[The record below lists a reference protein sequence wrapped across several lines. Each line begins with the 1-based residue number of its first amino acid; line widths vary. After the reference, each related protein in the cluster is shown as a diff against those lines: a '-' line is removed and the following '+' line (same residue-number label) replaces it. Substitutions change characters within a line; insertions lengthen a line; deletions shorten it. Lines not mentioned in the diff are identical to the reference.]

1 MAGNAG
7 AQAARGGG
15 TTLRDDPLDRT
26 IPGSRGILGER
37 VDPGAARRLGRAAR
51 QGLLLLLLVV
61 VAAGLA
67 AVYPDQAHLA
77 FDRSRPVLDL
87 MLGPL
92 GDVR

>member
-7 AQAARGGG
+7 IQAARRGA
-15 TTLRDDPLDRT
+15 TPRDDLLDRT
-26 IPGSRGILGER
+26 IPAEHTIPGER
-37 VDPGAARRLGRAAR
+37 VDPGGVRRVGRAAR

-67 AVYPDQAHLA
+67 ALYPDQAHQA
-77 FDRSRPVLDL
+77 FDRSRPLLDL

>member
-1 MAGNAG
+1 MAGDAG
-7 AQAARGGG
+7 IHAARRGA
-15 TTLRDDPLDRT
+15 TLRDDPLGRT
-26 IPGSRGILGER
+26 IPGERAGLGER
-37 VDPGAARRLGRAAR
+37 IDPGGVRRLGAAAR

-67 AVYPDQAHLA
+67 AVYPDQAHQA

-87 MLGPL
+87 MLGSL

>member
-7 AQAARGGG
+7 IQAVRRGA

-26 IPGSRGILGER
+26 IPGDHTIPGER
-37 VDPGAARRLGRAAR
+37 IDPGGVRRVGRAAR

-61 VAAGLA
+61 VAACLA
-67 AVYPDQAHLA
+67 AVYPDQAQQA

>member
-7 AQAARGGG
+7 IQAARRGA
-15 TTLRDDPLDRT
+15 TTPLEDPL
-26 IPGSRGILGER
+26 ER
-37 VDPGAARRLGRAAR
+37 IDAGGVRRVGRAAR

-67 AVYPDQAHLA
+67 AVYPDQAWQA
-77 FDRSRPVLDL
+77 FDRSRPVLDP